1 MAAITAHAESQ
12 SARCD
17 LRSTD
22 GHRELIDQ
30 MTAGIIDTAGKHED
44 GTVKYAVPDSAR
56 QYFGTSQGKWAAE
69 QRNQQRG

>member
-12 SARCD
+12 SVRCD

-22 GHRELIDQ
+22 NYRHLIDQ

-44 GTVKYAVPDSAR
+44 GTVKYTVPDSAR
-56 QYFGTSQGKWAAE
+56 QYFGASQSEWAAE
-69 QRNQQRG
+69 QRNQQHG